1 MTNSRQI
8 IRLLVA
14 VAVVAAAGCASTSSR
29 VAKVETQASQA
40 AMTPQL
46 ALERLIEGNE
56 RFVSGRTLNRDLGAQ
71 VRATAGGQYPFAS
84 VISCL
89 DSRTSTELIFD
100 QGIGDVFNGRIAG
113 NFINE
118 HLLGSL
124 EFASKVVGAR
134 LIVVVGHTQCGA
146 VMGACDN
153 VQLGHVTS
161 VVQQIRPAV
170 EAVRDVPG
178 ERSSRNHAF
187 VDRVARANVELTVA
201 AILARSDIL
210 REMAEKGEI
219 GVIGAMYDLVTGRVE
234 FFPPATPNLMLV
246 GR

>member
-1 MTNSRQI
+1 
-8 IRLLVA
+8 
-14 VAVVAAAGCASTSSR
+14 
-29 VAKVETQASQA
+29 
-40 AMTPQL
+40 
-46 ALERLIEGNE
+46 
-56 RFVSGRTLNRDLGAQ
+56 NRDLGAR

-84 VISCL
+84 VICCL

-170 EAVRDVPG
+170 
-178 ERSSRNHAF
+178 
-187 VDRVARANVELTVA
+187 
-201 AILARSDIL
+201 
-210 REMAEKGEI
+210 
-219 GVIGAMYDLVTGRVE
+219 GRVPARPAKPAPGSPASAGPLPRATLH
-234 FFPPATPNLMLV
+234 PPS
-246 GR
+246 